1 MNINDVCQV
10 AYVTRYE
17 GYLEDYWNNIS
28 INNISHEIR
37 YYENGEMGHPI
48 TMYKVMM

>member
-17 GYLEDYWNNIS
+17 GYLEDYWNNIY
-28 INNISHEIR
+28 INNILSIIFLAKKGIMKME
-37 YYENGEMGHPI
+37 
-48 TMYKVMM
+48 K